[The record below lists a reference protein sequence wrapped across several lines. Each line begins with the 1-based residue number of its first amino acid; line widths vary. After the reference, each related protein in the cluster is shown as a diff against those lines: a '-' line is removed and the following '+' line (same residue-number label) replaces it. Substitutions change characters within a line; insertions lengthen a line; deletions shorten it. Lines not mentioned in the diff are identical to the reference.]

1 MRRSTRV
8 HPLRPN
14 DRQNQLDSYPEK
26 STYCVKYFMFFMN
39 VLFWILSCLTLAIA
53 VYAMLEKQEIYGQ
66 VSRLATDPAALLLA
80 IGLIIFV
87 ISFAGCL
94 GALRENKCLLKFY
107 SGLLALMLLLEI
119 AAAILGYVY
128 SGKVKN
134 EMHNAFT
141 MMIDNYL
148 DDPDLQLVIDSV
160 QKELKCCG
168 SEKYTDW
175 ERNIYYNC
183 SSPAVESCGVPY
195 SCCIGDEVNSQC
207 GFGALRLKESA
218 AVNVIYT
225 QGCLKGVEDW
235 FRSNL
240 VLMASIA
247 ACLPVLQLVGFCLSR
262 RLTNDIN
269 DILAMQGRLS

>member
-39 VLFWILSCLTLAIA
+39 VLFWVLSCLILAIA

-66 VSRLATDPAALLLA
+66 ISRLATDPAALLLA

-119 AAAILGYVY
+119 ATAILGYVY

-183 SSPAVESCGVPY
+183 SSPAVESCGVPH
-195 SCCIGDEVNSQC
+195 SCCIADEVNSQC

>member
-39 VLFWILSCLTLAIA
+39 VLFWVLSCLILAIA

-66 VSRLATDPAALLLA
+66 ISRLATDPAALLLA
-80 IGLIIFV
+80 IGIIIFV

-107 SGLLALMLLLEI
+107 CGLLALMLLLEI

-141 MMIDNYL
+141 LMIDNYL

-195 SCCIGDEVNSQC
+195 SCCIADEVNSQC

>member
-39 VLFWILSCLTLAIA
+39 VLFWVISCLILAIA
-53 VYAMLEKQEIYGQ
+53 VYAMLEKQDIYGQ
-66 VSRLATDPAALLLA
+66 ISRLATDPAALLLA

-107 SGLLALMLLLEI
+107 AGLLALMLLLEI

-134 EMHNAFT
+134 EMHNTFT

-183 SSPAVESCGVPY
+183 SSPAVERCGVPY
-195 SCCIGDEVNSQC
+195 SCCIADEVNSQC

-218 AVNVIYT
+218 VVNVIYT

-269 DILAMQGRLS
+269 DILAMQDRLS

>member
-14 DRQNQLDSYPEK
+14 DRSQNRLDSYPEK
-26 STYCVKYFMFFMN
+26 STYCVKYIMFFMN
-39 VLFWILSCLTLAIA
+39 VVFWIVSCLILAIA
-53 VYAMLEKQEIYGQ
+53 VYAMVEKQEIYGQ
-66 VSRLATDPAALLLA
+66 ISRLATDPAALLLA
-80 IGLIIFV
+80 IGVVIFI

-94 GALRENKCLLKFY
+94 GALRENTCLLKFY
-107 SGLLALMLLLEI
+107 SCLLGLMLLLEI

-128 SGKVKN
+128 SGKVRN

-148 DDPDLQLVIDSV
+148 DDPDLQLVIDTV

-175 ERNIYYNC
+175 ERNVYYNC

-195 SCCIGDEVNSQC
+195 SCCISDEVNSQC
-207 GFGALRLKESA
+207 GFGALAMPQSA

-247 ACLPVLQLVGFCLSR
+247 ACLPVLQFIGFCFAR
-262 RLTNDIN
+262 RLSNDIN
-269 DILAMQGRLS
+269 DILAMQGRN